1 MNTTAVANTSLS
13 SSNAMTSERE
23 ALRSAQR
30 KKRRIEQ
37 KIALVQVLLL
47 AVVLAFWELASGRL
61 FDLFWVSRPSLILQ
75 YIWDF
80 VQKDFWK
87 HFMFT
92 MTATWV
98 GFAAGAAGGMLAGMG
113 LSRSAFLSA
122 VLDPFLVAINGIPRV
137 ALAPLFVVWFGIG
150 LLPKIVLVF
159 TLVFFV
165 MFYNTY
171 SGIKSIEKSF
181 VDLAWVMGANDKA
194 IFRKVVLPAATP
206 YIFLGLKLSIPY
218 ALIGAIIGEFVA
230 SSAGLGWKIQ
240 VETAQY
246 NTTGTMAGLLL
257 LMAIVTVMNA
267 LFSLFERRM
276 LRWRPPT
283 RIGQLDA

>member
-1 MNTTAVANTSLS
+1 MNTTAPASSASNTSPAAS
-13 SSNAMTSERE
+13 TNTV
-23 ALRSAQR
+23 R
-30 KKRRIEQ
+30 KPSMEQ
-37 KIALVQVLLL
+37 KIQLSRIAILL
-47 AVVLAFWELASGRL
+47 AAMGFWEFASGRL
-61 FDLFWVSRPSLILQ
+61 FDVFWVSRPTLILE
-75 YIWDF
+75 YIVDF
-80 VQKDFWK
+80 VRKDFFK
-87 HFMFT
+87 HFYFT
-92 MTATWV
+92 MTATGV
-98 GFAAGAAGGMLAGMG
+98 GFGLGAVGGMLAGIG
-113 LSRSAFLSA
+113 LSRSAFLAA

-150 LLPKIVLVF
+150 LMPKIVLVF

-171 SGIKSIEKSF
+171 SGIRSVEKSYI
-181 VDLAWVMGANDKA
+181 DLAWVMGAGDNA

-246 NTTGTMAGLLL
+246 NTTGTMAGLVI
-257 LMAIVTVMNA
+257 LMLIVTAMNA
-267 LFSLFERRM
+267 VFTLFERRM
-276 LRWRPPT
+276 LRWRPPS
-283 RIGQLDA
+283 RIGQIDA

>member
-1 MNTTAVANTSLS
+1 MSPDN
-13 SSNAMTSERE
+13 
-23 ALRSAQR
+23 
-30 KKRRIEQ
+30 
-37 KIALVQVLLL
+37 KIHLTRTVLLL
-47 AVVLAFWELASGRL
+47 LVLGFWEAASGRL
-61 FDLFWVSRPSLILQ
+61 FDVFWVSRPSLIVEYL
-75 YIWDF
+75 WEF
-80 VQKDFWK
+80 LRKDFAK
-87 HFMFT
+87 HLWFT
-92 MTATWV
+92 MTATGV
-98 GFAAGAAGGMLAGMG
+98 GFVLGSLGGLLAGMF
-113 LSRSAFLSA
+113 LSRSAFLAA

-150 LLPKIVLVF
+150 LMPKIVLVF

-171 SGIKSIEKSF
+171 SGIRSVEKSY
-181 VDLAWVMGANDKA
+181 VDLAWVMGADDGA

-246 NTTGTMAGLLL
+246 NTTGTMAGLVI
-257 LMAIVTVMNA
+257 LMLIVTSMNA
-267 LFSLFERRM
+267 MFSFVEARM
-276 LRWRPPT
+276 MRWRPPT
-283 RIGQLDA
+283 RIGQIDA